1 MRLPDWEERLSA
13 FVAENMD
20 RPFEWG
26 RHDCALFATACAA
39 AITGEDRAEQYR
51 GTYSDRKGSA
61 RALRKLGKGTLLR
74 TLSDLY
80 PPKPAAKAMR
90 GDIVWFAGSAGIS
103 LGAFGL
109 FVGEERLAEKAGLLM
124 REGLVQVPRT
134 LLTRAWAV

>member
-1 MRLPDWEERLSA
+1 MRLPDWEDRLSA
-13 FVAENMD
+13 FVTERMD
-20 RPFEWG
+20 APFAWG
-26 RHDCALFATACAA
+26 SNDCALFATACAA
-39 AITGEDRAEQYR
+39 AITGKDRAAKYR
-51 GTYSDRKGSA
+51 GTYGDRKGSA

-80 PPKPAAKAMR
+80 PPKPVAKAMR

-109 FVGEERLAEKAGLLM
+109 FVGEERLADKAGVVM
-124 REGLVQVPRT
+124 REGLVQIPRH